1 MIVSIESEYY
11 IGDEVLY
18 ETTAIKDRV
27 VVPVFMLST
36 IQSITISC
44 PNGSRE
50 YCLKYEIDGNKFL
63 NPQEIRGHTKSSVSV
78 SIGNSSTMRISF
90 ESEYYIGDEVL
101 YETTAIKDRVVVP
114 VFMLSKIKSINI
126 SPLNS
131 SQEIAIKYELED
143 GSFLSPKDIRG
154 HMKSQSVNL
163 F

>member
-44 PNGSRE
+44 PNGNRE
-50 YCLKYEIDGNKFL
+50 NFLKYEIDGNKFL
-63 NPQEIRGHTKSSVSV
+63 TPQEIRGHTKSSVNV
-78 SIGNSSTMRISF
+78 IRGNSSSIMISF

-131 SQEIAIKYELED
+131 NKEIAIKYELED
-143 GSFLSPKDIRG
+143 GSFLNPKDIRG

>member
-1 MIVSIESEYY
+1 MVVSFESEYY

-27 VVPVFMLST
+27 VVPVFMLGI

-44 PNGSRE
+44 PNNSRE
-50 YCLKYEIDGNKFL
+50 YCLKYEIDDNKFL
-63 NPQEIRGHTKSSVSV
+63 NPQEIRGHTKSSVC
-78 SIGNSSTMRISF
+78 IINGNSSNMRISF

-114 VFMLSKIKSINI
+114 VFMLSKIQSINI
-126 SPLNS
+126 SSPYNS
-131 SQEIAIKYELED
+131 KEVVIKYELED
-143 GSFLSPKDIRG
+143 GSFLNPQDIRG